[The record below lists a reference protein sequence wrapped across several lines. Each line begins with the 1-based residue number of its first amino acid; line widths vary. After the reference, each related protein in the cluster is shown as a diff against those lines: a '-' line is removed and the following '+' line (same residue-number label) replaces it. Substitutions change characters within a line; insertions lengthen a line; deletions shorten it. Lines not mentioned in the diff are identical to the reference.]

1 MQNSFY
7 TDKFLGIYFLKST
20 FVSYNSCVSGFIL
33 IARFTYSI
41 GVFGYHCFFITEA
54 ETSFY
59 PWLFDYGYPY
69 WSLWPESDSC
79 SRSGRNDLR
88 NWGDPASFCH
98 WDGVVAEA
106 IGHDQKNGPHWWFF

>member
-20 FVSYNSCVSGFIL
+20 FVPYNSCVYGFIL

-41 GVFGYHCFFITEA
+41 VVFGCNCLFVTEI
-54 ETSFY
+54 ETPFY
-59 PWLFDYGYPY
+59 PWFSDYRNHYRA
-69 WSLWPESDSC
+69 LWAKSNPC

-88 NWGDPASFCH
+88 DWGDPASFCH

-106 IGHDQKNGPHWWFF
+106 TGHDQKKRFL